1 MHLLCVSGNARV
13 YVNVV
18 EGIGEGE
25 VEEGGGEVKGER
37 EGEGT

>member
-1 MHLLCVSGNARV
+1 MHFLCVSGNARV

-25 VEEGGGEVKGER
+25 VEEGGGEVKGEE